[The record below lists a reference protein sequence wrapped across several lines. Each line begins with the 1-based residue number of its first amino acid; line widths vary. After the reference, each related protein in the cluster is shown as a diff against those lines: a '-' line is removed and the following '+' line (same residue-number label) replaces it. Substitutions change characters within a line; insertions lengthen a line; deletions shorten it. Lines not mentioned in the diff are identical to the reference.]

1 MMIDDMNVNMHY
13 TQLVGIHEQPDVI
26 RITQSLSI
34 YRQIRRRSYYFIYIT
49 SITYTRIIM
58 RYAYIIYF
66 TITIACISITITIIH
81 YFRKNSGNLNSHI

>member
-49 SITYTRIIM
+49 FITIM

-66 TITIACISITITIIH
+66 TITIACIAITIIIIH
-81 YFRKNSGNLNSHI
+81 YFRKNSGNLNSHS